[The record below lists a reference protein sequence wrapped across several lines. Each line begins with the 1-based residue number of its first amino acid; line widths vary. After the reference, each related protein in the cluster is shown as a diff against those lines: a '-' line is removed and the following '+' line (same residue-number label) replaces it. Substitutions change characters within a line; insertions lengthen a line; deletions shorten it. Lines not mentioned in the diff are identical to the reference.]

1 MKKIWVAFIVLLWGV
16 AGFQIIQ
23 GKAAAEENKIIQ
35 VFHTVGSEQ
44 KTSMVEYYG
53 TYDNDYLPIE
63 KREALLRDIAQKLG
77 ITRGLE
83 TDRTFEE
90 KRQEIS
96 LTKKAKH
103 AVTTLRFITNE
114 EGKEIKQYMIA
125 SITLDKDM
133 ESAQAHKKK
142 LEKILDEY
150 TKDSRSSA
158 NVIGTYD
165 GKLDLDERNEVADG
179 ILGDMGARIVTEHR
193 DMQLYT
199 IYAYTTYVSDFV
211 MQEDQAVNVNI
222 AMRYNEEEDKTYV
235 YVATPVLGL
244 DY

>member
-63 KREALLRDIAQKLG
+63 KREVLLRDIAQKLG

-103 AVTTLRFITNE
+103 AVTTIRFITNE

>member
-53 TYDNDYLPIE
+53 TYDNEYLPIE

-158 NVIGTYD
+158 NVIGTYE

>member
-53 TYDNDYLPIE
+53 TYDNEYLPIE

-83 TDRTFEE
+83 TDRTYEE

-150 TKDSRSSA
+150 TKDSRSTA

>member
-53 TYDNDYLPIE
+53 TYDNEYLPIKE
-63 KREALLRDIAQKLG
+63 REELLREIAKKLG
-77 ITRGLE
+77 ITKGLE
-83 TDRTFEE
+83 TDRTSEE

-96 LTKKAKH
+96 LTKNAKH

-114 EGKEIKQYMIA
+114 EGKETKQYMIA
-125 SITLDKDM
+125 SIALDKDM
-133 ESAQAHKKK
+133 ESALAHKKK
-142 LEKILDEY
+142 LEKILDDY

-158 NVIGTYD
+158 NVIGTYE
-165 GKLDLDERNEVADG
+165 GKLDLDERNEVVDG
-179 ILGDMGARIVTEHR
+179 ILGDMGAKIVTEHR

-199 IYAYTTYVSDFV
+199 IYAYTTYVSDYV

>member
-53 TYDNDYLPIE
+53 TYDNEYLPIE

-142 LEKILDEY
+142 LEKILEEY

>member
-53 TYDNDYLPIE
+53 TYDNEYLPIE

-83 TDRTFEE
+83 TDRTYEE

>member
-63 KREALLRDIAQKLG
+63 KREVLLRDIAQKLG

>member
-53 TYDNDYLPIE
+53 TYDNEYLPIE

>member
-63 KREALLRDIAQKLG
+63 KRESLLRDIAQKLG

-83 TDRTFEE
+83 TDRTYEE

-103 AVTTLRFITNE
+103 AVTTIRFITNE

>member
-23 GKAAAEENKIIQ
+23 GKEAAEENKLIE

-53 TYDNDYLPIE
+53 TYDKEYLPIE
-63 KREALLRDIAQKLG
+63 DREALLREVALKLG
-77 ITRGLE
+77 ITKGMKVE
-83 TDRTFEE
+83 RTYEE
-90 KRQEIS
+90 KRQEVS
-96 LTKKAKH
+96 VTKKAKH

-114 EGKEIKQYMIA
+114 EGKETKQYMIA
-125 SITLDKDM
+125 SIALDKDM
-133 ESAQAHKKK
+133 ESALAHKKK
-142 LEKILDEY
+142 LEKTLDDY
-150 TKDSRSSA
+150 TSQSRSSA
-158 NVIGTYD
+158 NVIGSYD
-165 GKLDLDERNEVADG
+165 GKLDLDKRNEVADE
-179 ILGDMGARIVTEHR
+179 ILGEMGAKIVTEHR

-199 IYAYTTYVSDFV
+199 IYAYTTYVSDYV

>member
-53 TYDNDYLPIE
+53 TYDDEYLPIE

-83 TDRTFEE
+83 TDRTNEE

-125 SITLDKDM
+125 SIALDKDM
-133 ESAQAHKKK
+133 ESALAHKKK
-142 LEKILDEY
+142 LEKILGDY

-165 GKLDLDERNEVADG
+165 GKLDLDKRNEVADG
-179 ILGDMGARIVTEHR
+179 IIREMGAKIVTEHR
-193 DMQLYT
+193 DMKLYT
-199 IYAYTTYVSDFV
+199 IYAYTTYVSDYV